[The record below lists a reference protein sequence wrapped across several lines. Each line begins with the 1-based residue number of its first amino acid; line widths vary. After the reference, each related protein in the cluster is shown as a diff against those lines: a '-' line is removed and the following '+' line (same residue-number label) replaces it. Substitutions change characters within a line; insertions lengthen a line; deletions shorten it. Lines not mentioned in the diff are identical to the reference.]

1 MWENGTLPERRNA
14 MKCPVCKHRNFK
26 STDLHAD
33 GFDEA
38 LCKCAVCGSTWS
50 INHGLTEVVKDTQ
63 ENSFLAGITEC
74 VEGDDY
80 GFAV

>member
-1 MWENGTLPERRNA
+1 MQ
-14 MKCPVCKHRNFK
+14 CPVCKHHK
-26 STDLHAD
+26 HQTIGLHAD

-38 LCKCAVCGSTWS
+38 HYSCSVCGSSWA

-63 ENSFLAGITEC
+63 KDSFLAGTTEC

-80 GFAV
+80 CLAV